1 MGNGN
6 SLNTSAVHMSS
17 KYVPD
22 EATKQACR
30 KTICAWAA
38 DSREAAE
45 LMKMLGVHPSQSDE
59 ELDGSEFLPYQ
70 EVASKDSTPP
80 RKLQ

>member
-1 MGNGN
+1 MANGN

-17 KYVPD
+17 KY
-22 EATKQACR
+22 ATSEETKMACR
-30 KTICAWAA
+30 KTICHWAE
-38 DSREAAE
+38 DSRDATE

-70 EVASKDSTPP
+70 EVKSNSTPP
-80 RKLQ
+80 RMAR